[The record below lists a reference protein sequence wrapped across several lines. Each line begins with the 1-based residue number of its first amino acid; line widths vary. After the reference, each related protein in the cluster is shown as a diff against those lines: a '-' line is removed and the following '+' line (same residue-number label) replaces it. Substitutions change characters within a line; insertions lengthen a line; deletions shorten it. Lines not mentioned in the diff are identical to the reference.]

1 MSNRAY
7 FSSSQFRNDA
17 RNAGIEFVPQMEIQ
31 GTGDDAKEVPTGMF
45 LAAHILNPASV
56 NFPVEINPNEPLE
69 AIQGKLEALYKIKK

>member
-7 FSSSQFRNDA
+7 FSSSQFRADA

-31 GTGDDAKEVPTGMF
+31 GTGDDAKEVATGKF